1 MKQSVVYIGIDV
13 AKAHLD
19 VAWAQS
25 VRRLPNQRSG
35 HTTLIRWIKQSTT
48 PVQLICE
55 ASGGYEQALL
65 ESLEKSEVKVTLVQ
79 AVRVRQY
86 ARAAGIL
93 AKTDK
98 IDAKVLAAFG
108 SAIKPQPT
116 RPLSAQQ
123 KRLRQYE
130 AQRRHL
136 SRILVAEENR
146 LAQLS
151 CAELR
156 TLSRSLMSKI
166 KKQIETL
173 DRRIGELITQ
183 DQTLWEKAQ
192 KLTAIR
198 ASVRARLRS
207 CSRKC
212 PSLAN
217 SIVVKPLL
225 WPAWRHLTTTVAQS
239 AASAPSL
246 VDAALCAPDF
256 TWLHFRPLA
265 SIRSYRAFTNVC
277 VPKGNRTNSLSQQ
290 SCGNSFSLSITPSNP
305 NQSSLET
312 NTVTYDGI
320 HGNNSGLPISTCR
333 RLACV
338 LVTCSLRLSATNLT
352 LTPPIKPRSQ
362 NNSS

>member
-19 VAWAQS
+19 VAWAQT

-35 HTTLIRWIKQSTT
+35 HAALIRWIKQSTS

-65 ESLEKSEVKVTLVQ
+65 ESLEKSALKVTLVQ

-108 SAIKPQPT
+108 SAIKPQPMSP
-116 RPLSAQQ
+116 RSVEQ

-146 LAQLS
+146 LEQLS

-166 KKQIETL
+166 KNQIETL
-173 DRRIGELITQ
+173 DRRIGELIAQ

-192 KLTAIR
+192 KLTAI
-198 ASVRARLRS
+198 SGVGAR
-207 CSRKC
+207 
-212 PSLAN
+212 
-217 SIVVKPLL
+217 
-225 WPAWRHLTTTVAQS
+225 T
-239 AASAPSL
+239 
-246 VDAALCAPDF
+246 AALLLAQMPE
-256 TWLHFRPLA
+256 LGQLNRRQAAALAGLA
-265 SIRSYRAFTNVC
+265 SSHLQAGVIY
-277 VPKGNRTNSLSQQ
+277 P
-290 SCGNSFSLSITPSNP
+290 
-305 NQSSLET
+305 
-312 NTVTYDGI
+312 
-320 HGNNSGLPISTCR
+320 
-333 RLACV
+333 
-338 LVTCSLRLSATNLT
+338 
-352 LTPPIKPRSQ
+352 
-362 NNSS
+362 

>member
-19 VAWAQS
+19 VAWAQT

-35 HTTLIRWIKQSTT
+35 HAALIRWIKQSTT

-65 ESLEKSEVKVTLVQ
+65 ESLEKSAVKVTLVQ

-86 ARAAGIL
+86 ARASGIL

-108 SAIKPQPT
+108 SAIKPQPMSP
-116 RPLSAQQ
+116 RSVEQ

-166 KKQIETL
+166 KTQIETL
-173 DRRIGELITQ
+173 DRRIGELIAQ

-192 KLTAIR
+192 KLTAISGVGARTAALLLAQMPELGQLNRRQAAALAGLAPFNHDSGSIRGKR
-198 ASVRARLRS
+198 AIFGGRRALRSGLYMAALSAARFNPILSRFYQRLRAKGKPHKLALTAVM
-207 CSRKC
+207 RKLLLALNH
-212 PSLAN
+212 SL
-217 SIVVKPLL
+217 KPQLII
-225 WPAWRHLTTTVAQS
+225 A
-239 AASAPSL
+239 
-246 VDAALCAPDF
+246 
-256 TWLHFRPLA
+256 
-265 SIRSYRAFTNVC
+265 
-277 VPKGNRTNSLSQQ
+277 
-290 SCGNSFSLSITPSNP
+290 
-305 NQSSLET
+305 
-312 NTVTYDGI
+312 
-320 HGNNSGLPISTCR
+320 
-333 RLACV
+333 
-338 LVTCSLRLSATNLT
+338 
-352 LTPPIKPRSQ
+352 
-362 NNSS
+362 

>member
-19 VAWAQS
+19 VAWAQTL
-25 VRRLPNQRSG
+25 RRLPNQRSG
-35 HTTLIRWIKQSTT
+35 HTTLIQWIKQSTT

-65 ESLEKSEVKVTLVQ
+65 ESLQKSEVKVTLVQ

-93 AKTDK
+93 AKTDR

-116 RPLSAQQ
+116 PPLSAEQ

-156 TLSRSLMSKI
+156 VLSRSLMSKI
-166 KKQIETL
+166 KNQIETL
-173 DRRIGELITQ
+173 DRRIGELIAQ
-183 DQTLWEKAQ
+183 DQTLCEKAQ
-192 KLTAIR
+192 KLTTISGVGTRTAALLLAQMPELGQLNRRQAAALAGLAPFNHDSGSIRGKRAIFGGRR
-198 ASVRARLRS
+198 ALRTGLYMAALSAARFNPILSRFYQRLRAKGKPHKVALTAVM
-207 CSRKC
+207 RKLL
-212 PSLAN
+212 LALN
-217 SIVVKPLL
+217 YTLKPE
-225 WPAWRHLTTTVAQS
+225 PI
-239 AASAPSL
+239 
-246 VDAALCAPDF
+246 
-256 TWLHFRPLA
+256 LA
-265 SIRSYRAFTNVC
+265 
-277 VPKGNRTNSLSQQ
+277 
-290 SCGNSFSLSITPSNP
+290 
-305 NQSSLET
+305 
-312 NTVTYDGI
+312 
-320 HGNNSGLPISTCR
+320 
-333 RLACV
+333 
-338 LVTCSLRLSATNLT
+338 
-352 LTPPIKPRSQ
+352 
-362 NNSS
+362 

>member
-19 VAWAQS
+19 VSWAQT

-35 HTTLIRWIKQSTT
+35 HTTLIQWIKQSTT
-48 PVQLICE
+48 SVQLICE

-65 ESLEKSEVKVTLVQ
+65 ESLQKSEVKVTLVQ

-116 RPLSAQQ
+116 QPLPVEQ

-146 LAQLS
+146 LWQVS

-166 KKQIETL
+166 TKQIEPL
-173 DRRIGELITQ
+173 DRRIGELIAQ
-183 DQTLWEKAQ
+183 DQTLCEKAQ
-192 KLTAIR
+192 KLTAISGVGARTAALLLAQMPELGQLNRRQAAALAGLAPFNHDSGSIRGKR
-198 ASVRARLRS
+198 AIFGGRRALRTGLYMAALSAARFNPIPSRFYQRLRAKGKPHKLALTAVM
-207 CSRKC
+207 RKLLLALNH
-212 PSLAN
+212 SL
-217 SIVVKPLL
+217 KPI
-225 WPAWRHLTTTVAQS
+225 PCTT
-239 AASAPSL
+239 
-246 VDAALCAPDF
+246 
-256 TWLHFRPLA
+256 
-265 SIRSYRAFTNVC
+265 
-277 VPKGNRTNSLSQQ
+277 
-290 SCGNSFSLSITPSNP
+290 
-305 NQSSLET
+305 
-312 NTVTYDGI
+312 
-320 HGNNSGLPISTCR
+320 
-333 RLACV
+333 
-338 LVTCSLRLSATNLT
+338 
-352 LTPPIKPRSQ
+352 
-362 NNSS
+362 

>member
-19 VAWAQS
+19 VAWAGTF
-25 VRRLPNQRSG
+25 RRLPNERSG
-35 HTTLIRWIKQSTT
+35 HAALVRWIKQSTT

-93 AKTDK
+93 AKTDR

-108 SAIKPQPT
+108 SAMQPQPT
-116 RPLSAQQ
+116 SPLSAEQ

-151 CAELR
+151 CTELR
-156 TLSRSLMSKI
+156 TLSRSLISKI
-166 KKQIETL
+166 KTQIKTL
-173 DRRIGELITQ
+173 DRGISDLIAQ
-183 DQTLWEKAQ
+183 DQTLSSKHKNSPLSAESVYAQ
-192 KLTAIR
+192 Q
-198 ASVRARLRS
+198 RS

-212 PSLAN
+212 RSLAN
-217 SIVVKPLL
+217 SIVAKPLRS
-225 WPAWRHLTTTVAQS
+225 PAWRHLITTVDQS
-239 AASAPSL
+239 AANAPSL
-246 VDAALCAPDF
+246 VAAVLCVAAS
-256 TWLHFRPLA
+256 TWPHSPPPA
-265 SIRSYRAFTNVC
+265 SIRSCRAFTNVC
-277 VPKGNRTNSLSQQ
+277 APKANRTNSLSPQ
-290 SCGNSFSLSITPSNP
+290 
-305 NQSSLET
+305 
-312 NTVTYDGI
+312 
-320 HGNNSGLPISTCR
+320 
-333 RLACV
+333 
-338 LVTCSLRLSATNLT
+338 
-352 LTPPIKPRSQ
+352 
-362 NNSS
+362 

>member
-19 VAWAQS
+19 VAWAGTF
-25 VRRLPNQRSG
+25 RRLPNERSG
-35 HTTLIRWIKQSTT
+35 HAALVRWIKQSAT

-65 ESLEKSEVKVTLVQ
+65 ESLERSQVKVTLVQ

-108 SAIKPQPT
+108 SAIKPEPT
-116 RPLSAQQ
+116 PPLSAEQ

-156 TLSRSLMSKI
+156 TLGRSLMNKI
-166 KKQIETL
+166 KNQIETL
-173 DRRIGELITQ
+173 DRRIGQLIAQ
-183 DQTLWEKAQ
+183 DHTLCEKAR
-192 KLTAIR
+192 KLTAISGVGARTAALLLAQMPELGQLNRRQAAALAGLAPFNHDSGSIRGKR
-198 ASVRARLRS
+198 AIFGGRRALRAGLYMAALSAARFNPILSRFYQRLRAKGKPHKLALTAVM
-207 CSRKC
+207 RKLL
-212 PSLAN
+212 LALN
-217 SIVVKPLL
+217 HTLKPL
-225 WPAWRHLTTTVAQS
+225 PCTT
-239 AASAPSL
+239 
-246 VDAALCAPDF
+246 
-256 TWLHFRPLA
+256 
-265 SIRSYRAFTNVC
+265 
-277 VPKGNRTNSLSQQ
+277 
-290 SCGNSFSLSITPSNP
+290 
-305 NQSSLET
+305 
-312 NTVTYDGI
+312 
-320 HGNNSGLPISTCR
+320 
-333 RLACV
+333 
-338 LVTCSLRLSATNLT
+338 
-352 LTPPIKPRSQ
+352 
-362 NNSS
+362 

>member
-19 VAWAQS
+19 VAWAET
-25 VRRLPNQRSG
+25 VRRLLNQQSG
-35 HTTLIRWIKQSTT
+35 HAALIRWIKQSST

-55 ASGGYEQALL
+55 ASGGYEQVLL

-116 RPLSAQQ
+116 PPLSAEQ

-166 KKQIETL
+166 KNQIETL
-173 DRRIGELITQ
+173 DRRIGELIAQ
-183 DQTLWEKAQ
+183 DQTLSEKAQ
-192 KLTAIR
+192 KLIAITGVGARTAALLLAQMPELGQLNRRQAAALAGLAPFNHDSGSIR
-198 ASVRARLRS
+198 GKRAIFGGRRALRTGLYMAALSAARFNPILSRFYQRLRAKGKPHKLALTAVM
-207 CSRKC
+207 RKLL
-212 PSLAN
+212 LALN
-217 SIVVKPLL
+217 STLKPI
-225 WPAWRHLTTTVAQS
+225 ACH
-239 AASAPSL
+239 
-246 VDAALCAPDF
+246 
-256 TWLHFRPLA
+256 
-265 SIRSYRAFTNVC
+265 
-277 VPKGNRTNSLSQQ
+277 
-290 SCGNSFSLSITPSNP
+290 
-305 NQSSLET
+305 LET
-312 NTVTYDGI
+312 TQLLMVDG
-320 HGNNSGLPISTCR
+320 NKN
-333 RLACV
+333 
-338 LVTCSLRLSATNLT
+338 LSML
-352 LTPPIKPRSQ
+352 
-362 NNSS
+362 

>member
-13 AKAHLD
+13 AKVHLD
-19 VAWAQS
+19 VAWGQS

-35 HTTLIRWIKQSTT
+35 HASLIQWIKQSTT

-65 ESLEKSEVKVTLVQ
+65 ESLERSQVKVTLVQ

-116 RPLSAQQ
+116 PPRSVEQ

-136 SRILVAEENR
+136 SRILLAEENR

-156 TLSRSLMSKI
+156 TLSRSLISKI
-166 KKQIETL
+166 ENQIETL
-173 DRRIGELITQ
+173 DRRIGELIAQ

-192 KLTAIR
+192 KLTAISGVGARTAALLLAQMPELGQLNRRQAAALAGLAPFNHDSGSIRGKR
-198 ASVRARLRS
+198 AIFGGRRALRTGLYMAALSAARFNPILSRFYQRLRAKGKPHKLALTAVM
-207 CSRKC
+207 RKLLLALNH
-212 PSLAN
+212 SL
-217 SIVVKPLL
+217 KPI
-225 WPAWRHLTTTVAQS
+225 PCTT
-239 AASAPSL
+239 
-246 VDAALCAPDF
+246 
-256 TWLHFRPLA
+256 
-265 SIRSYRAFTNVC
+265 
-277 VPKGNRTNSLSQQ
+277 
-290 SCGNSFSLSITPSNP
+290 
-305 NQSSLET
+305 
-312 NTVTYDGI
+312 
-320 HGNNSGLPISTCR
+320 
-333 RLACV
+333 
-338 LVTCSLRLSATNLT
+338 
-352 LTPPIKPRSQ
+352 
-362 NNSS
+362 

>member
-19 VAWAQS
+19 VAWAQT

-35 HTTLIRWIKQSTT
+35 HAALIRWIKQSTT

-65 ESLEKSEVKVTLVQ
+65 ESLEKSAVKVTLVQ

-86 ARAAGIL
+86 ARASGIL

-108 SAIKPQPT
+108 SAIKPQPMSP
-116 RPLSAQQ
+116 RSVEQ

-151 CAELR
+151 CAQLR

-166 KKQIETL
+166 KNQIETL
-173 DRRIGELITQ
+173 DRRIGELIAQ

-192 KLTAIR
+192 KLTAISGVGARTAALLLAQMPELGQLNRRQAAALAGLAPFNHDSGSIRGKR
-198 ASVRARLRS
+198 AIFGGRRALRSGLYMAALSAARFNPILSRFYQRLRAKGKPHKLALTAVM
-207 CSRKC
+207 RKLLLALNH
-212 PSLAN
+212 SL
-217 SIVVKPLL
+217 KPE
-225 WPAWRHLTTTVAQS
+225 PI
-239 AASAPSL
+239 
-246 VDAALCAPDF
+246 
-256 TWLHFRPLA
+256 LA
-265 SIRSYRAFTNVC
+265 
-277 VPKGNRTNSLSQQ
+277 
-290 SCGNSFSLSITPSNP
+290 
-305 NQSSLET
+305 
-312 NTVTYDGI
+312 
-320 HGNNSGLPISTCR
+320 
-333 RLACV
+333 
-338 LVTCSLRLSATNLT
+338 
-352 LTPPIKPRSQ
+352 
-362 NNSS
+362 

>member
-35 HTTLIRWIKQSTT
+35 HAALIQWIKQSTM

-65 ESLEKSEVKVTLVQ
+65 ENLAEQDLAVTLVQ

-86 ARAAGIL
+86 ARATGIL
-93 AKTDK
+93 AKTDR

-108 SAIKPQPT
+108 SAIKPEPT
-116 RPLSAQQ
+116 PPLSVEQ

-136 SRILVAEENR
+136 SRILIAEENR

-156 TLSRSLMSKI
+156 TLSRSLLSKI
-166 KKQIETL
+166 KNQIEML
-173 DRRIGELITQ
+173 DRRIGELIAQ

-192 KLTAIR
+192 KLTAISGVGVRTAALLLAQMPELGQLNRRQAAALAGLAPFNHDSGSIR
-198 ASVRARLRS
+198 AKRTIFGGRPALRSGLYMAALSAARFNPILSRFYQRLRAKGKPHKLALIAVMRKLLLALNS
-207 CSRKC
+207 TLKPIACS
-212 PSLAN
+212 A
-217 SIVVKPLL
+217 
-225 WPAWRHLTTTVAQS
+225 
-239 AASAPSL
+239 
-246 VDAALCAPDF
+246 
-256 TWLHFRPLA
+256 
-265 SIRSYRAFTNVC
+265 
-277 VPKGNRTNSLSQQ
+277 
-290 SCGNSFSLSITPSNP
+290 
-305 NQSSLET
+305 
-312 NTVTYDGI
+312 
-320 HGNNSGLPISTCR
+320 
-333 RLACV
+333 
-338 LVTCSLRLSATNLT
+338 
-352 LTPPIKPRSQ
+352 
-362 NNSS
+362 

>member
-1 MKQSVVYIGIDV
+1 MNQSVVYIGIDV
-13 AKAHLD
+13 AKVHLD

-35 HTTLIRWIKQSTT
+35 HASLIQWIKQSTT

-116 RPLSAQQ
+116 PPLCVEQ

-156 TLSRSLMSKI
+156 TLSRGLISKI
-166 KKQIETL
+166 KNQIETL
-173 DRRIGELITQ
+173 DRRIGELIAQ

-192 KLTAIR
+192 KLTAISGVGARTAALLLAQMPELGQLNRRQAAALAGLAPFNHDSGSIRGKR
-198 ASVRARLRS
+198 AIFGGRRALRSGLYMAALSAARFNPILSRFYQRLRAKGKPHKLALTAVM
-207 CSRKC
+207 RKLLLALNH
-212 PSLAN
+212 SL
-217 SIVVKPLL
+217 KPI
-225 WPAWRHLTTTVAQS
+225 PCTT
-239 AASAPSL
+239 
-246 VDAALCAPDF
+246 
-256 TWLHFRPLA
+256 
-265 SIRSYRAFTNVC
+265 
-277 VPKGNRTNSLSQQ
+277 
-290 SCGNSFSLSITPSNP
+290 
-305 NQSSLET
+305 
-312 NTVTYDGI
+312 
-320 HGNNSGLPISTCR
+320 
-333 RLACV
+333 
-338 LVTCSLRLSATNLT
+338 
-352 LTPPIKPRSQ
+352 
-362 NNSS
+362 